1 MKRFLLAVCFAPVI
15 AMGANEP
22 LNISK
27 TAIDYCDIT
36 GQVLSDAYGSN
47 KTSNELTAGVLSQ
60 LKSKNVDLAKLETS
74 ENDLQKN
81 LDIAIKT
88 IRDNKDK
95 FKNQNEFAQSLNDSI
110 SACKIQTELLL
121 NKSK

>member
-1 MKRFLLAVCFAPVI
+1 MKRFLLAVCFAPII

-27 TAIDYCDIT
+27 TAINYCDIT
-36 GQVLSDAYGSN
+36 GQALNDAYASN
-47 KTSNELTAGVLSQ
+47 KTSNELTTGVLSQ

-74 ENDLQKN
+74 EGDLQKN

-95 FKNQNEFAQSLNDSI
+95 FKNQDEFAQSLKDSI

>member
-27 TAIDYCDIT
+27 TAINYCDIT
-36 GQVLSDAYGSN
+36 GQALNDAYASN
-47 KTSNELTAGVLSQ
+47 KTSNELTTGVLSQ
-60 LKSKNVDLAKLETS
+60 LKSKNVDLTKLETS
-74 ENDLQKN
+74 EGDLQKN

-95 FKNQNEFAQSLNDSI
+95 FKNQDEFAQSLKDSI